1 MFGQRLRMMRMKR
14 NLTQPQL
21 AELIDVALR
30 TYQGYEGGSRS
41 PSFDTLVKIA
51 DTLDVSTDFLLG
63 RDHWLQSHG
72 VSVDEY
78 R

>member
-1 MFGQRLRMMRMKR
+1 MFGQRLRMLRMKR
-14 NLTQPQL
+14 NFTQPQL

-51 DTLDVSTDFLLG
+51 DILDVSIDYLLG
-63 RDHWLQSHG
+63 RDQWMQSHG

-78 R
+78 L